1 VETKSDLRLS
11 NTLVAPDMFVTGVNI
26 DILETLLDRT
36 ENDLP
41 PPADKIAEAPSIMEI
56 SSLMMDLVAK
66 SSSLAPPSKF

>member
-1 VETKSDLRLS
+1 
-11 NTLVAPDMFVTGVNI
+11 VAADKLVTGVSI

-41 PPADKIAEAPSIMEI
+41 PPADRIADAPSIMEM

-66 SSSLAPPSKF
+66 SSSWKLPSKF

>member
-1 VETKSDLRLS
+1 
-11 NTLVAPDMFVTGVNI
+11 VAADKLVTGVSI

-41 PPADKIAEAPSIMEI
+41 PPAERIADAPSIMEM

-66 SSSLAPPSKF
+66 SSSWKLPSKF

>member
-1 VETKSDLRLS
+1 MAADKL
-11 NTLVAPDMFVTGVNI
+11 VTGVSI

-41 PPADKIAEAPSIMEI
+41 PPADRIADAPSIMEM

-66 SSSLAPPSKF
+66 SSSWKLPSKF